1 MQWAKRRK
9 SKTFAPRSLNRGNM
23 RWITNIN
30 WHHRLFLLL
39 VLLVSS
45 HILSAQTGF
54 VYGLTGHNLVLV
66 NVENGELTP
75 LHKLEGLPANA
86 ELRNLVYIPKD
97 QAFYTTIN
105 FRSNP
110 GLVRIR
116 ATGEWELIGVL
127 QLSGTVPHF
136 CEALTYDPDK
146 DQLLV
151 SVSLDGNI
159 RQDKKSEAILVV
171 DRQTARCE
179 LAATIRQVPA
189 PDDFDEMAVFEG
201 RLFGL
206 DGVPETA
213 TTYIYPF
220 NLQHLD
226 GRELFAGTKQNI
238 PYFTM
243 DDVVVIG
250 HLLYFPDAK
259 TQGWYFFDLR
269 GRRWYELGKVHGPA
283 SLGKI
288 KLTGLAY
295 LPLSQA

>member
-1 MQWAKRRK
+1 
-9 SKTFAPRSLNRGNM
+9 M
-23 RWITNIN
+23 RWITEKNRPYQIIVVCA
-30 WHHRLFLLL
+30 L
-39 VLLVSS
+39 VLGCHLLTAQSGLV
-45 HILSAQTGF
+45 F
-54 VYGLTGHNLVLV
+54 GLTGHHLVTV

-75 LHKLEGLPANA
+75 LHKLEGLPADA
-86 ELRNLVYIPKD
+86 ELRNLVYIAKD
-97 QAFYTTIN
+97 QAFYTTMN

-110 GLVRIR
+110 SLLRIR
-116 ATGEWELIGVL
+116 ATGDWEIVGVL
-127 QLSGTVPHF
+127 EMSGSVLYF
-136 CEALTYDPDK
+136 CEALTYDPGK

-151 SVSLDGNI
+151 SASLDGAI
-159 RQDKKSEAILVV
+159 PQDKKSEAILIV
-171 DRQTARCE
+171 DRQTARCQ
-179 LAATIRQVPA
+179 LAATIRQNPS
-189 PDDFDEMAVFEG
+189 PDDFDEIAVFEG
-201 RLFGL
+201 RLFGM
-206 DGVPETA
+206 DGVPHMS

-220 NLQHLD
+220 NLDHLD